1 MQANIFFSIVIP
13 TYNRANFVARTIQS
27 LLAQTYPHF
36 EIIVVDDGSTDNT
49 EAVVGGIRS
58 DKVTYHKKKNGER
71 AAARNFGA
79 RLAKGDYVNFFDSD
93 DLAYPV
99 HLRTA
104 LDMIGS
110 KGKPEWFHLGY
121 DFRDPE
127 GNLLQQVNQLPEVLN
142 ERLVKGN
149 VLSCNNVFIRR
160 DVALQYPFNED
171 RDLSVTE
178 DYELW
183 MRLASRF
190 PLWHTNAI
198 SSTVVSHDQ
207 RSVITVNRDKLI
219 KRQELFLKYIWQ
231 DSECLRKFGKNKKD
245 MEADVYTY
253 IALHL
258 ALTKQH
264 RPDVV
269 RYLFKSVVTEPKA
282 LSTRRFWASLKH
294 II

>member
-1 MQANIFFSIVIP
+1 MQANLFFSVVIP
-13 TYNRANFVARTIQS
+13 TYNRAGFVGKTIQS

-36 EIIVVDDGSTDNT
+36 EIIVVDDGSTDDT
-49 EAVVGGIRS
+49 EAVVRGIGS
-58 DKVTYHKKKNGER
+58 DKLTYHKKQNGER

-99 HLRTA
+99 HLQTA
-104 LDMIGS
+104 LDLIAA
-110 KGKPEWFHLGY
+110 KDKPEWLHLGY

-190 PLWHTNAI
+190 PLWHTNQI

-219 KRQELFLKYIWQ
+219 RRQELFLKYIWQ
-231 DSECLRKFGKNKKD
+231 DAECLKKFGRSKKG

-269 RYLFKSVVTEPKA
+269 RYLFKSVVTQPNA
-282 LSTRRFWASLKH
+282 LSTRRFWASIKH